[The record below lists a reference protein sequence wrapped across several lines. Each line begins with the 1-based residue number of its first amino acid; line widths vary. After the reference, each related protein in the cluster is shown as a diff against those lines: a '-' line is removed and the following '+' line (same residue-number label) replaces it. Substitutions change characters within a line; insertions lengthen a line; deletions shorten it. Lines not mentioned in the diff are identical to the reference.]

1 MFIHKDIF
9 TDAEQYLRA
18 IFKSQGQASLLSQQR
33 VSRARTM
40 LTPFV
45 LRRRKAQVLELPP
58 KVERVEHCEMTK
70 SQASLYRETL
80 QRSKKVLEE
89 WSDEALD
96 REDEEKVAKLPTTDG
111 KAKARKGKPEERKG
125 PFASS
130 SSHILMDLRKAASHP
145 LLFRRLYS
153 KAKVRQIAKECLN
166 TPTWCDA
173 NLDYVIEDLEVS
185 GSSPLPTGAD
195 ETDHERR

>member
-1 MFIHKDIF
+1 MFIHKDVF
-9 TDAEQYLRA
+9 TDAEPYLRA
-18 IFKSQGQASLLSQQR
+18 IFKSQGHVNLLSQQR

-58 KVERVEHCEMTK
+58 KTERVEHCQMTT

-80 QRSKKVLEE
+80 RRSKKVLEE
-89 WSDEALD
+89 LTDDALD
-96 REDEEKVAKLPTTDG
+96 AVAVEDEETLGKKPLANGKG
-111 KAKARKGKPEERKG
+111 KAKQGKPEEKRS

-145 LLFRRLYS
+145 LLFRRLYGN
-153 KAKVRQIAKECLN
+153 AKVRQIAKECLN

-173 NLDYVIEDLEVS
+173 NLEYVIEDLEVRYS
-185 GSSPLPTGAD
+185 
-195 ETDHERR
+195 